1 MLKSEDHLD
10 ALEDF
15 LMSLDDDAMM
25 VSEFDGFC
33 AGLIVCPEMIPPSE
47 WLPHVWGPAGMP
59 AFDDFAEMQKGID
72 LIMAHYNDVAMSLS
86 PPHVQ
91 YAPIYDVDTR
101 TDEVLWEMWVIG
113 FELAVSLRGPAWDS
127 ILNSG
132 DEEASASATVMT
144 ILHDIATGK
153 SELDSE
159 AIGIATGEAPD
170 LLPEMVVSLNE
181 WTKAQYQPAP
191 FLAPMAANIS
201 TAPAWTKKTG
211 RNEACSCGSGRKY
224 KKCCGSN

>member
-10 ALEDF
+10 ALETF

-47 WLPHVWGPAGMP
+47 WLPHVWGPTGMP
-59 AFDDFAEMQKGID
+59 AFDDFAEMQKGMD

-91 YAPIYDVDTR
+91 YAPIYEVDTR
-101 TDEVLWEMWVIG
+101 TDEVLWEAWIIG
-113 FELAVSLRGPAWDS
+113 FELAMSLRGAAWVPMFDS
-127 ILNSG
+127 E
-132 DEEASASATVMT
+132 DEEISASATVMT
-144 ILHDIATGK
+144 ILHDIVTGK

-159 AIGIATGEAPD
+159 SIAMAAEEAPD
-170 LLPEMVVSLNE
+170 LLPKMVISLND

-201 TAPAWTKKTG
+201 TAPVWTKKTG
-211 RNEACSCGSGRKY
+211 RNEPCSCGSGRKY